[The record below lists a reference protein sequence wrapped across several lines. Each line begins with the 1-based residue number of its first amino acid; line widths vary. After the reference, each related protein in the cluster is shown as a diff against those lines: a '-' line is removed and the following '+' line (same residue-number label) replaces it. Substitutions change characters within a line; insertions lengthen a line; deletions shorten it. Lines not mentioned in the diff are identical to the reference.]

1 MIPPTIDELIEK
13 LKRRR
18 FTIWPG
24 SGFLPVNPDGPAAAA
39 AITSLQERNSKL
51 EEAARAFVAKF
62 DECKP
67 HIDDAFVHRQMR
79 VGEYKGP
86 QLGEE
91 LAVLRAL
98 LSGGSEG

>member
-1 MIPPTIDELIEK
+1 MTTIDELIEK
-13 LKRRR
+13 HRSARANGDPAKYLAGISVAEAHA
-18 FTIWPG
+18 T
-24 SGFLPVNPDGPAAAA
+24 AAAL
-39 AITSLQERNSKL
+39 TSLQERSRKL

-86 QLGEE
+86 QVDEE
-91 LAVLRAL
+91 LAALRAL
-98 LSGGSEG
+98 LSGCEG